1 MCFGQR
7 YHGHMVLKQLKLM
20 DTTELPIPAH
30 YQFPE
35 ASYPARRIYRG
46 KSYACLLQHVKLID
60 YSDLSKCFFSL
71 RCLLLALPP
80 FFPQHFSHK
89 NWAPA
94 STQLPNILISYP
106 SLILYSECQTLS
118 ISPETLS
125 SAININRPLP
135 GIKTV
140 TASCSYRKAKE
151 FNSSAAI
158 KGPCT

>member
-1 MCFGQR
+1 MFFGQR

-71 RCLLLALPP
+71 RCLLLDLPP

-106 SLILYSECQTLS
+106 SLILYSRVSNTEYQPRDTFQCHKHKQTIARHQNCNCILQ
-118 ISPETLS
+118 LQ
-125 SAININRPLP
+125 
-135 GIKTV
+135 
-140 TASCSYRKAKE
+140 
-151 FNSSAAI
+151 
-158 KGPCT
+158 KGKGV